1 MIALMAQND
10 FHCQST
16 LSSTFNENGTIYYDQ
31 GEEVL
36 FEQIW
41 QRRLCEIQESFK
53 CIFSY
58 FYIFLYLSG
67 VFQTASL
74 SRFFTFNI
82 LELFKGAIL
91 LAGVFEAFVGASGIL
106 GFFLRFIGP
115 VTISPGTGYLFFK
128 S

>member
-1 MIALMAQND
+1 MY
-10 FHCQST
+10 FFSY
-16 LSSTFNENGTIYYDQ
+16 SY
-31 GEEVL
+31 
-36 FEQIW
+36 
-41 QRRLCEIQESFK
+41 
-53 CIFSY
+53 IFS
-58 FYIFLYLSG
+58 YLSG

-74 SRFFTFNI
+74 SRFFIFNT
-82 LELFKGAIL
+82 LKLFKGAIL